1 MSIRNLLLGMLV
13 LGSATPALAQ
23 QRISEGAHLRVQVE
37 QPNLASA
44 TTYEGTLVYAST
56 GYSLHATDPAAD
68 GGVIAVPLSGVS
80 KIEMFRPRDRMRSAR
95 TGAGYMA
102 FIGTSLGL
110 IAGPII
116 AAQML
121 DQPFTPIVAKSTAVG
136 LGAGL
141 ALGGIGGALL
151 ASDDWQR
158 YTVPSDW
165 R

>member
-1 MSIRNLLLGMLV
+1 MSIRNLLLGALV
-13 LGSATPALAQ
+13 LGSATPVLAQ

-44 TTYEGTLVYAST
+44 STYEGTLVYSPSGFA
-56 GYSLHATDPAAD
+56 LHATDPAAD
-68 GGVIAVPLSGVS
+68 GGVIAVPRSGVS
-80 KIEMFRPRDRMRSAR
+80 KIEMYRSRDRMRSAR
-95 TGAGYMA
+95 NGAGFMGFVGA
-102 FIGTSLGL
+102 SLGL

-121 DQPFTPIVAKSTAVG
+121 DQPFTPIVAKSTAAG

-141 ALGGIGGALL
+141 ALGGIGGALF
-151 ASDDWQR
+151 ASDNWQR